1 MGCQADR
8 YYGLEQALVQVLAQV
23 LHRRTCVA
31 ACNYCNLCCIRSP
44 MLLPVSCAVSWPA
57 LTSVLQRLIAEFSTI
72 FGCSQVQICSL
83 PDHQPALVILAL
95 TSKD

>member
-23 LHRRTCVA
+23 LHRRTCAA

-57 LTSVLQRLIAEFSTI
+57 LTLVLQSLNSRRLMAALKYRFAP
-72 FGCSQVQICSL
+72 SL
-83 PDHQPALVILAL
+83 TTNLHW
-95 TSKD
+95 SSWR